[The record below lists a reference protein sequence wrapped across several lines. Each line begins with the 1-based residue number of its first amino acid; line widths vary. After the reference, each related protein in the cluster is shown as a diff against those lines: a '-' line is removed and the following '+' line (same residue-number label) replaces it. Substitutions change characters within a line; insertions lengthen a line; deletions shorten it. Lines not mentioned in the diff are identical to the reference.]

1 MSTTAEELKK
11 LYKKLGGNEE
21 SIRSASTPGEIL
33 NGINELDFGPG
44 GGSDLPPVTEDDN
57 GKVLGVVESKWDK
70 TYVEAHIDDDS
81 ISEEKLTSD
90 FQEKINSKVSC
101 DVSSSDPENLVFT
114 AY

>member
-57 GKVLGVVESKWDK
+57 GKVLCILNGVPTWSTLIPGYK
-70 TYVEAHIDDDS
+70 TPNNTNS
-81 ISEEKLTSD
+81 SEE
-90 FQEKINSKVSC
+90 
-101 DVSSSDPENLVFT
+101 
-114 AY
+114 